1 MKLCITS
8 MGETLE
14 SRVDGRFGRAPY
26 FLIVDTET
34 KEFHAV
40 RNTALTAGRGA
51 GVVAAQILSDLGAGV
66 LLTGIVGPNAFQ
78 ALKAARI
85 KVYEGALETDTAATA
100 LDKFTQDM
108 YREASGASGAPGG
121 GGGASE
127 EADGRH

>member
-8 MGETLE
+8 MGKTLE

-34 KEFHAV
+34 KGFHAV
-40 RNTALTAGRGA
+40 KNAALTSGRGA
-51 GVVAAQILSDLGAGV
+51 GVVAAQILSDMGAEA

-85 KVYEGALETDTAATA
+85 KVYEGASETDTAAIA
-100 LDKFTQDM
+100 LEKFMEGM
-108 YREASGASGAPGG
+108 YREASGPSGEPGKGRGFRG
-121 GGGASE
+121 G
-127 EADGRH
+127 RW

>member
-8 MGETLE
+8 IGKTLE
-14 SRVDGRFGRAPY
+14 SRIDERFGRAPY

-51 GVVAAQILSDLGAGV
+51 GVVAAQILSDVGAEA

-85 KVYEGALETDTAATA
+85 KVYEGASETDTAAIA
-100 LDKFTQDM
+100 LEKFTEGM
-108 YREASGASGAPGG
+108 YREASAPSGGPGKGRSFRG
-121 GGGASE
+121 G
-127 EADGRH
+127 RW